1 MGQQAAVGQA
11 LALATGINHIGHGRQ
26 FQVEEQGKDRPQDQ
40 QNPNRER
47 VSQQMTNI
55 VFVQVG
61 LVGRNQS
68 QPEEIDQQPGPQPTD

>member
-1 MGQQAAVGQA
+1 MGQQTSIGQA
-11 LALATGINHIGHGRQ
+11 FALATGINHICYGRQ

-61 LVGRNQS
+61 LVGCYQS